1 MRDDSFTSCTRFR
14 LESSRNAYTT
24 TCSRRHKYVER
35 YFTLIPV
42 QFTPF
47 WQQWHKAVLHCRFPW
62 RSKTVRF
69 HQNLLLQLLLATATV
84 RAIKNI
90 YTYRYHSLFR
100 SCFFCRTLRV
110 QARKE
115 ALGSPRIQTQFTGD
129 IFYSVH
135 ERVYSH
141 LPRNPT
147 PAGHRLILLAIGNKL
162 PVSHWPEAAGSLTSL
177 VQVTISIW
185 FAARCRYN
193 VGLSRA

>member
-1 MRDDSFTSCTRFR
+1 MIVSRLALDSA

-100 SCFFCRTLRV
+100 SCFFCRTPRV

-115 ALGSPRIQTQFTGD
+115 ALASPRIRTVIFFIQSTNACTPIYLGTRHQLD
-129 IFYSVH
+129 ID
-135 ERVYSH
+135 
-141 LPRNPT
+141 
-147 PAGHRLILLAIGNKL
+147 
-162 PVSHWPEAAGSLTSL
+162 
-177 VQVTISIW
+177 
-185 FAARCRYN
+185 
-193 VGLSRA
+193 

>member
-1 MRDDSFTSCTRFR
+1 MIVSRLALDSVWNRPETRTPPLVRDDINTSSDISRSFPY
-14 LESSRNAYTT
+14 SSRRSDNSGT
-24 TCSRRHKYVER
+24 
-35 YFTLIPV
+35 
-42 QFTPF
+42 
-47 WQQWHKAVLHCRFPW
+47 KAVLHCRFPW